1 MKMNRVGKVAGVREA
16 LSRRILWSE
25 DGEERG
31 DFAKLELK
39 GTRHTTL
46 YPRKYGSSLR
56 QQGLKAVL
64 PILPQGFWR
73 KK

>member
-1 MKMNRVGKVAGVREA
+1 MNRVGKVAGVREA
-16 LSRRILWSE
+16 LSRRLLWSE

-31 DFAKLELK
+31 GFAKLEQK

-46 YPRKYGSSLR
+46 YPRKCGRSSLR